1 MNANSSDIRL
11 YVATDQCTIF
21 SSANHVHTNVTS
33 LSRLSDWSNWRKSVP
48 QERSQP
54 DVEKSCQEA
63 THSNYASELYK
74 PCHLLHKNL
83 LILFV

>member
-21 SSANHVHTNVTS
+21 SSANHAHTYVTS
-33 LSRLSDWSNWRKSVP
+33 LSRKSV
-48 QERSQP
+48 QP

-74 PCHLLHKNL
+74 TCHLLPKNL
-83 LILFV
+83 LILFVYLCSCGMVY